1 MSRPPTS
8 AWGRSSARAQP
19 SWWRS
24 CCSGRSGCS
33 RCAGCPRTWAG
44 EAREPEPWSHSAVLS
59 WAGMRGVVT
68 LAAAFVLPPEVPER
82 SVLVLIA
89 MVVTVGTLLVQGT
102 TLPWLAR
109 RLRVRGP
116 DPREDALAEATI
128 LQTAVSA
135 GLRALEAIPEID
147 PDTART
153 APRARGGAAPTW
165 PGSAWAG
172 ARGRARDPERGLPEG
187 AAAHPGC
194 RARRAAPAAGL
205 GHGGPARAQ
214 PGDGRARRRGVHA
227 RPRRGQRGRAPG
239 EHAGL
244 TGDRPGAPTCADGP
258 LHSRRRPPGGAPT
271 ASGRERCRSTC
282 GSA

>member
-1 MSRPPTS
+1 MVAQRG
-8 AWGRSSARAQP
+8 ALLGR
-19 SWWRS
+19 
-24 CCSGRSGCS
+24 
-33 RCAGCPRTWAG
+33 
-44 EAREPEPWSHSAVLS
+44 
-59 WAGMRGVVT
+59 MRGVVT

-153 APRARGGAAPTW
+153 VRERAAARANMAWERLGRGARTSTRPRARPTGGCGCTRSLPSAPSSSGCGT
-165 PGSAWAG
+165 
-172 ARGRARDPERGLPEG
+172 RAR
-187 AAAHPGC
+187 
-194 RARRAAPAAGL
+194 
-205 GHGGPARAQ
+205 Q
-214 PGDGRARRRGVHA
+214 
-227 RPRRGQRGRAPG
+227 
-239 EHAGL
+239 
-244 TGDRPGAPTCADGP
+244 T
-258 LHSRRRPPGGAPT
+258 
-271 ASGRERCRSTC
+271 STC
-282 GSA
+282 SAR

>member
-1 MSRPPTS
+1 
-8 AWGRSSARAQP
+8 
-19 SWWRS
+19 
-24 CCSGRSGCS
+24 
-33 RCAGCPRTWAG
+33 
-44 EAREPEPWSHSAVLS
+44 
-59 WAGMRGVVT
+59 MRGVVT

-153 APRARGGAAPTW
+153 VRERAAGRANMAWERLGRGREDEHETPSEAYRRVRLHTLAAERAELLRLRDSGTADQHVLSQVMAALDVEESMLDRVEARGVELRESMLVSPET
-165 PGSAWAG
+165 AG
-172 ARGRARDPERGLPEG
+172 C
-187 AAAHPGC
+187 AH
-194 RARRAAPAAGL
+194 L
-205 GHGGPARAQ
+205 
-214 PGDGRARRRGVHA
+214 
-227 RPRRGQRGRAPG
+227 
-239 EHAGL
+239 
-244 TGDRPGAPTCADGP
+244 
-258 LHSRRRPPGGAPT
+258 RRRPVALAPPPTRECADCIREGTVPVHLRLCLSCGNVGCCDSSPGRHA
-271 ASGRERCRSTC
+271 ERHYRGTGHEVIRSYEPGEAWRWC
-282 GSA
+282 YVDEVLG